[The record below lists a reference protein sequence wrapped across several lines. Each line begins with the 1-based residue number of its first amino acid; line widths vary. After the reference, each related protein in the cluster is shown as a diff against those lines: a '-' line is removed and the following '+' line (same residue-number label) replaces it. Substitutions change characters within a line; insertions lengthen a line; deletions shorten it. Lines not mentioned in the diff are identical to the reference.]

1 MKRSSGQGLERYAW
15 LAIAASIVTISLKA
29 GAAWFTGSVGLLSDA
44 AESVVNLVAAV
55 AVLFALKTAAKAPDD
70 DFGHGREKVEYLS
83 AGVEGTMIVVA
94 AALIAYSAIER
105 LINPVEVE
113 RLGLGVAISTV
124 AGIVNLV
131 VGMLLLRVG
140 IRERSITL
148 EADGRHLLTD
158 VWTSAGVVL
167 GVGLVA
173 LTGWAPLDAIV
184 AMAVAA
190 NIVLSGFGLIRRSVR
205 GLLDASLPPDQV
217 EQINAVLRTYSG
229 PLVQFHALR
238 TRQAGRRSF
247 VSFHMLVPGD
257 QSVLEA
263 HDIVER
269 VEAEL
274 AALIDGLSVISHIEP
289 LEDPRSYADEGLER
303 PTFLTSMP
311 SLGVRPVDPAG

>member
-1 MKRSSGQGLERYAW
+1 MGIPASRT
-15 LAIAASIVTISLKA
+15 AASHGVHRRGLRSLIVDLARDLRVEFCEQLVDVHRVARWVQCFIDADPVGAESLA
-29 GAAWFTGSVGLLSDA
+29 PVVPFRIVARRQADGLL
-44 AESVVNLVAAV
+44 
-55 AVLFALKTAAKAPDD
+55 
-70 DFGHGREKVEYLS
+70 G
-83 AGVEGTMIVVA
+83 
-94 AALIAYSAIER
+94 AIELAGLV
-105 LINPVEVE
+105 LI
-113 RLGLGVAISTV
+113 V
-124 AGIVNLV
+124 AGLVNLV

-289 LEDPRSYADEGLER
+289 LEDPRSYADEGLDNR
-303 PTFLTSMP
+303 PS
-311 SLGVRPVDPAG
+311 